1 MKNGENTKTYS
12 LDELKAVKDHG
23 EDLTI
28 WTKVDST
35 TQEEFER
42 LITEDS
48 DEAEIE
54 WDWDN
59 AQVAMP

>member
-1 MKNGENTKTYS
+1 MPTASFLYRIIS
-12 LDELKAVKDHG
+12 
-23 EDLTI
+23 I